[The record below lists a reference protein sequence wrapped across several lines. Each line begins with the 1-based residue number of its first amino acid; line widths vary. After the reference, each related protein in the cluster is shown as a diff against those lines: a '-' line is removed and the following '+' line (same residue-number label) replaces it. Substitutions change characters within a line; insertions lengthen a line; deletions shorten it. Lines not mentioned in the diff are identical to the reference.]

1 MVLLVINFVV
11 KPRIL
16 FGRLMAKITIVFLM
30 YIVHV
35 SSLVVFLVL
44 HMLVV
49 GFCVSGFVV
58 MWRLQVFAYM
68 LMVVSL
74 SLIHI

>member
-1 MVLLVINFVV
+1 MLGCGSVGDNFVV

-16 FGRLMAKITIVFLM
+16 LGRLMAKITIVCLM

-49 GFCVSGFVV
+49 GFCVSGYVV
-58 MWRLQVFAYM
+58 
-68 LMVVSL
+68 
-74 SLIHI
+74 I